1 MSNTFVVWFVIAVFL
16 SWAMGAYNR
25 LVRLRAR
32 GLLTFAALED
42 LLSKYPL
49 LIKGS
54 LSDKE
59 EELEKT
65 AVACEKLVAATD
77 ALTAAL
83 RIAHTQPLN
92 GLKTM
97 VVGQALDAL
106 AESWCEVKDLPSD
119 LGESALPSAL
129 PTQWEALAMQ
139 VEIARLE
146 FNRAVMNYNESRDQ
160 FPAILLAWVFGF
172 KPAQP
177 V

>member
-32 GLLTFAALED
+32 GLLAFVALED
-42 LLSKYPL
+42 LLSQYPL

-54 LSDKE
+54 LSDKA
-59 EELEKT
+59 LEKT
-65 AVACEKLVAATD
+65 AAACETWIAATD
-77 ALTAAL
+77 AVTAAL
-83 RIAHTQPLN
+83 RVAHAQPLN
-92 GLKTM
+92 ELKTLALS
-97 VVGQALDAL
+97 QALDAL
-106 AESWCEVKDLPSD
+106 SESWSEVKNLPPD
-119 LGESALPSAL
+119 LGESVLPSAL
-129 PTQWEALAMQ
+129 PMQWEALAMQ